1 MEREFRLTVVET
13 KKYGE
18 IIGGHHRHCEIGN
31 RNPQHVLGAMLGD
44 AIVAMA
50 PDDAANVL
58 QALIAR
64 LDFLG
69 DESLRPFVD
78 LATYWRHW
86 DVRSGDKL
94 FHEFVK
100 IEEVQ

>member
-1 MEREFRLTVVET
+1 MEREFCVKVTEGRGDYVSAHIT
-13 KKYGE
+13 KYRAAGD
-18 IIGGHHRHCEIGN
+18 RD
-31 RNPQHVLGAMLGD
+31 PQHVLGEMLGD
-44 AIVAMA
+44 VIVSMA
-50 PDDAANVL
+50 ADDAANVL
-58 QALIAR
+58 QALIRR

-94 FHEFVK
+94 FNEFVK
-100 IEEVQ
+100 IEEVE